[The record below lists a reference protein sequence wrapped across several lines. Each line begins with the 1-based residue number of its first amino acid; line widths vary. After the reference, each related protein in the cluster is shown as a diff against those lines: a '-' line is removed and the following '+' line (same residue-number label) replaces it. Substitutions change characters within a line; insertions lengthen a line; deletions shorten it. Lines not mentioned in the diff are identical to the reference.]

1 MITSKNVNPFT
12 GAKQIKTLSGSFKT
26 INPKTNV
33 TIITDS
39 QYVKNGI
46 NQWIFNWKKNGW
58 KTAAKKPV
66 KNIDLW
72 KELDDLVEN
81 HSVDWEW
88 VKGHSGNPGNER
100 ADQLANK
107 GIDNYLKKSN

>member
-1 MITSKNVNPFT
+1 ME
-12 GAKQIKTLSGSFKT
+12 
-26 INPKTNV
+26 
-33 TIITDS
+33 
-39 QYVKNGI
+39 
-46 NQWIFNWKKNGW
+46 KNGW

-81 HSVDWEW
+81 HSVDWKW

-107 GIDNYLKKSN
+107 GIDDYLKKIIKK